1 MTTPPSTSRPTT
13 RAAARTALAARRAG
27 AALAVLALAALA
39 PGTPPAAARTTQAG
53 AYALAGTWLSRPGDL
68 PADAWRFAA
77 GIDGLP
83 DGRVF
88 VSDRD
93 EARLTVIRPDLSV
106 ALAQPSPGYDDGL
119 VAPGHLAA
127 DPAAGRL
134 YVADRGA
141 GTGAIAVFD
150 LDGTRVA
157 TWPGIPAPAGVAVT
171 PDGNVVVGNGDS
183 GEVGVY
189 APDGLRL
196 AVWRVTAPDPG
207 GDVVRGI
214 DVDARGQVYVVDGR
228 QPVVHVLAAD
238 GRAVD
243 TLRVNAG
250 EGNELFDIAVEEA
263 VGGGTKPARYWVAT
277 ARGVYWLDT
286 RAGGSVWQIS
296 PTGSAWGVTVA
307 APHGI
312 FATAPNRPGVGS
324 RVARLPY
331 GQNGFVIPNQLWGAS
346 LLRPGALDGP
356 EVVAVGADAGVYVLD
371 LGPRVQRFAAD
382 GSVAQLDQVVN
393 PIRVDAMPDGTIL
406 VTDGGAVVAY
416 ARGPGG
422 WAQAWRDTVAP
433 PGRDDSTA
441 VGLGFDPA
449 AAEVVALDAER
460 GALRRWSATGQ
471 RGPTINLRAAADD
484 STVWAD
490 LAVDAAGRAYALDR
504 TNQTVHV
511 VDRGGATRQVAL
523 PAPARHLAVAPDGSL
538 FTLDR
543 DGWVRRY
550 DAGGATAVRTA
561 AFDATRFDIANATAP
576 SDLAVDAAGDVYVT
590 DRDANAVSR
599 FAWDGAGR
607 PAEPPPPDVAEC
619 RAFPGKTASPADV
632 VLGASVEVRLT
643 VRGGCGAAA
652 ANTPRDII
660 LILDVSGSMQGEKIR
675 ILREAALAF
684 LADVDFASAR
694 VGIVTFT
701 DDARVAQALT
711 SNAAALRQAVRQIDA
726 DPAGGTA
733 VHEGLATARAHWLP
747 RRQTNRKPVF
757 ILLSDGGSP
766 LGPARTEADAARA
779 DGVEIFTIGIQAW
792 RLLMQ
797 TVASGPDHY
806 FEADSAR
813 FLYGIFERIAER
825 ITTATLFRTLAVT
838 DEIPANMRYVPGS
851 AAPAAV
857 FDAATNTLRWALADV
872 PFNGLGLR
880 YEVVPQAPGL
890 WPTNV
895 VAWGDFT
902 DGFGRAG
909 RLDFPVPR
917 VRVAAPTP
925 TDPPTD
931 PPTATPTVAPTLTAT
946 PTAPATAT
954 PVPSATPTAT
964 PTRRPPRPIFLPIL
978 LKEIPCKP
986 GERYADTVLVID
998 TSTSM
1003 TGEKIAGAKAAARLF
1018 VDLLR
1023 LPGDQAAVVGFNT
1036 QAGLAS
1042 PLTGSAGAL
1051 KAAVDGLALAPGTR
1065 IDRGLDA
1072 AVAELASPRRRA
1084 GNTPVIVLLTD
1095 GRQDDDPLL
1104 AIDVA
1109 TRARAAGRVIFAIG
1123 LGGDVDTAFLELI
1136 AGGRAR
1142 TFLAPTPA
1150 DLARIYTQVAGEV
1163 PCPSEVYWGGRR

>member
-1 MTTPPSTSRPTT
+1 MTTPQPVSR
-13 RAAARTALAARRAG
+13 LAARAGVRPVAG
-27 AALAVLALAALA
+27 AAAVLALAVLAPGA
-39 PGTPPAAARTTQAG
+39 PSANARPAQAG
-53 AYALAGTWLSRPGDL
+53 AYALADTWLSRPGEL
-68 PADAWRFAA
+68 PADAWRYAA

-106 ALAQPSPGYDDGL
+106 AVAQPAPGYDDRL

-127 DPAAGRL
+127 DPDADRL

-141 GTGAIAVFD
+141 GAGAVAVFD
-150 LDGTRVA
+150 LSGTRVA
-157 TWPGIPAPAGVAVT
+157 TWSGVPAPAGVAVT

-183 GEVGVY
+183 GEASVY

-196 AVWRVTAPDPG
+196 ATWRVAAPDAG
-207 GDVVRGI
+207 GDLVRGI

-238 GRAVD
+238 GRPAD

-250 EGNELFDIAVEEA
+250 EGNELFDIAVEEP
-263 VGGGTKPARYWVAT
+263 VGGGAKPARYWVAT

-286 RAGGSVWQIS
+286 RAGGSTWQIA
-296 PTGSAWGVTVA
+296 PTGSAWAVTVA

-331 GQNGFVIPNQLWGAS
+331 GQNGFVIPNHLWGAS

-356 EVVAVGADAGVYVLD
+356 EVVSVGADGGVYVLD
-371 LGPRVQRFAAD
+371 QGPRVQRFAAD

-393 PIRVDAMPDGTIL
+393 PIRVDAAPDGTIL
-406 VTDGGAVVAY
+406 VTDGAAVVAY

-441 VGLGFDPA
+441 VGLGRDPVTG
-449 AAEVVALDAER
+449 EVVALDAER
-460 GALRRWSATGQ
+460 STLRRWSAAGQ
-471 RGPTINLRAAADD
+471 RGTATILRPAQDD

-490 LAVDAAGRAYALDR
+490 LAVDGAGRVYVLDR
-504 TNQTVHV
+504 TNRTVHV
-511 VDRGGATRQVAL
+511 VDRAGGTRQVTL
-523 PAPARHLAVAPDGSL
+523 PAPARHVAAAPDGTL

-550 DAGGATAVRTA
+550 DASAATAVRTA

-599 FAWDGAGR
+599 FAWDAGGR
-607 PAEPPPPDVAEC
+607 PAEPPAPDVAEC
-619 RAFPGKTASPADV
+619 RSFPDKAADPGDI
-632 VLGASVEVRLT
+632 VLGQSVEVRLT

-652 ANTPRDII
+652 AATPRDIV

-684 LADVDFASAR
+684 LADVDFATAR

-701 DDARVAQALT
+701 DSATVEQALT
-711 SNAAALRQAVRQIDA
+711 ANAAALRQAVRRIDV

-733 VHEGLATARAHWLP
+733 VDEGLATARAHWLP
-747 RRQTNRKPVF
+747 RRQPARKPVF

-766 LGPARTEADAARA
+766 LGPARAEADAARA

-797 TVASGPDHY
+797 TVASSPDHY

-825 ITTATLFRTLAVT
+825 ITTTTLFQTLVVT

-851 AAPAAV
+851 AAPPAA
-857 FDAATNTLRWALADV
+857 FDAPTNTLRWTLADV

-880 YEVVPQAPGL
+880 YDLVPQAPGQ

-925 TDPPTD
+925 TVRPTD
-931 PPTATPTVAPTLTAT
+931 PPTATPTVAPSATAT
-946 PTAPATAT
+946 PTATATAT
-954 PVPSATPTAT
+954 PPPSATPTAT
-964 PTRRPPRPIFLPIL
+964 PTRRPPRPIYLPL
-978 LKEIPCKP
+978 GLKEVPCKP
-986 GERYADTVLVID
+986 GERHADTVLVID

-1023 LPGDQAAVVGFNT
+1023 LPNDQAAVVGFNA
-1036 QAGLAS
+1036 QAGLAH
-1042 PLTGSAGAL
+1042 PLTGAAGAL
-1051 KAAVDGLALAPGTR
+1051 KGAIDGLALAPGTR
-1065 IDRGLDA
+1065 IDRGLA
-1072 AVAELASPRRRA
+1072 VAVAELDGPRRRA

-1095 GRQDDDPLL
+1095 GRQDDDPLV

-1109 TRARAAGRVIFAIG
+1109 GRARSSGKVVFAIG

-1136 AGGRAR
+1136 AGGRPR